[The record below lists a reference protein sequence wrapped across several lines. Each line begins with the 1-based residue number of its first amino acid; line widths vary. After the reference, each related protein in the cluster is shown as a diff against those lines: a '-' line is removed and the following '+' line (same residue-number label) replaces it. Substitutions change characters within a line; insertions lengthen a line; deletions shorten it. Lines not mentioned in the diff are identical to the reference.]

1 MLVQLLRQQ
10 DIVEVERIWVRDS
23 YNGDYM
29 IMAST
34 PIRMGINGLYN
45 EDIELFRR
53 DNYDLIRQMFKEI
66 SDSFILKEGLI
77 IMDDILFNALEELNI
92 GGEE

>member
-23 YNGDYM
+23 NNGDYL

-34 PIRMGINGLYN
+34 PVKMGINGLYN

-53 DNYDLIRQMFKEI
+53 DDYDLVRQMFSQI
-66 SDSFILKEGLI
+66 SDNLFLKEGLI
-77 IMDDILFNALEELNI
+77 VMDEILFNALEDLNI

>member
-23 YNGDYM
+23 NNGDYL

-34 PIRMGINGLYN
+34 PVKMGINGLYN
-45 EDIELFRR
+45 ENIELFRR
-53 DNYDLIRQMFKEI
+53 DDYDLVRQMFSQI
-66 SDSFILKEGLI
+66 SDNLFLKEGLI
-77 IMDDILFNALEELNI
+77 VMDEILFNALEELNI

>member
-10 DIVEVERIWVRDS
+10 DIVEVERIWVRDN
-23 YNGDYM
+23 YNGDYL

-34 PIRMGINGLYN
+34 PVKMGINGLYN

-53 DNYDLIRQMFKEI
+53 DDYDLIRQMFKEI
-66 SDSFILKEGLI
+66 SDSLILKEGLI

>member
-1 MLVQLLRQQ
+1 MLVQLLRRQ

-23 YNGDYM
+23 YNGDYL

-34 PIRMGINGLYN
+34 PVKMGINGLYN

-53 DNYDLIRQMFKEI
+53 DDYDLIRQMFKEI
-66 SDSFILKEGLI
+66 SDSLILKEGLI

>member
-23 YNGDYM
+23 YNGDYL

-34 PIRMGINGLYN
+34 PVRMGINGLYN

-53 DNYDLIRQMFKEI
+53 DDYDLIRQMFKEI
-66 SDSFILKEGLI
+66 SDSLILKEGLI

>member
-1 MLVQLLRQQ
+1 MLVQLLKRQ
-10 DIVEVERIWVRDS
+10 DIVEVERIWVKDS
-23 YNGDYM
+23 YNGDYL

-34 PIRMGINGLYN
+34 PVKMGINGLYN

-53 DNYDLIRQMFKEI
+53 DDYDLVRRMFKEI
-66 SDSFILKEGLI
+66 SDSLILKEGLI

>member
-23 YNGDYM
+23 NNGDYL

-34 PIRMGINGLYN
+34 PVKMGINGLYN

-53 DNYDLIRQMFKEI
+53 DDYDLVRQMFSQI
-66 SDSFILKEGLI
+66 TDNLFLKEGLI
-77 IMDDILFNALEELNI
+77 VMDEILFNALEELNI

>member
-23 YNGDYM
+23 YNGDYL

-34 PIRMGINGLYN
+34 PVKMGINGLYN

-53 DNYDLIRQMFKEI
+53 DDYDLVRQMFSQI
-66 SDSFILKEGLI
+66 SDNLFLKEGLI
-77 IMDDILFNALEELNI
+77 VMDEILFNALEELNI

>member
-23 YNGDYM
+23 YNGDYL

-34 PIRMGINGLYN
+34 PVKIGINGLYN
-45 EDIELFRR
+45 EDIELFKR
-53 DNYDLIRQMFKEI
+53 DDYDLVRQMFKEI
-66 SDSFILKEGLI
+66 SDSLILKEGLI

>member
-1 MLVQLLRQQ
+1 MLVQLLKQQ
-10 DIVEVERIWVRDS
+10 DIVEVERIWVKDS
-23 YNGDYM
+23 NNGDYL

-34 PIRMGINGLYN
+34 PVKMGINGLYN

-53 DNYDLIRQMFKEI
+53 DDYDLVRQMFSQI
-66 SDSFILKEGLI
+66 RDNLFLKEGLI
-77 IMDDILFNALEELNI
+77 VMDEILFDALEELNI

>member
-23 YNGDYM
+23 NNGDYL

-34 PIRMGINGLYN
+34 PVKMGINGLYN

-53 DNYDLIRQMFKEI
+53 DDYDLVRQMFSQI
-66 SDSFILKEGLI
+66 SDNLFLKEGLI
-77 IMDDILFNALEELNI
+77 VMDEILFNALEELNI

>member
-23 YNGDYM
+23 NNGDYL

-34 PIRMGINGLYN
+34 PVKMGINGLYN

-53 DNYDLIRQMFKEI
+53 DDYDLVRQMFSQI
-66 SDSFILKEGLI
+66 SDNLFLKEGLI
-77 IMDDILFNALEELNI
+77 VMDDILFNALEELNI
-92 GGEE
+92 GGGE

>member
-1 MLVQLLRQQ
+1 MLVQLLKQQ

-23 YNGDYM
+23 NNGDYL

-34 PIRMGINGLYN
+34 PVKMGINGLYN

-53 DNYDLIRQMFKEI
+53 DDYDLVRQMFSQI
-66 SDSFILKEGLI
+66 RDNLFLKEGLI
-77 IMDDILFNALEELNI
+77 VMDEILFDALEELNI

>member
-23 YNGDYM
+23 NNGDYL

-34 PIRMGINGLYN
+34 PVKMGINGLYN

-53 DNYDLIRQMFKEI
+53 DDYDLVRQMFSQI
-66 SDSFILKEGLI
+66 SDNLFLKEGLI
-77 IMDDILFNALEELNI
+77 VMDEILFNALEELNI
-92 GGEE
+92 GGGE

>member
-23 YNGDYM
+23 CNGDYL

-34 PIRMGINGLYN
+34 PVKMGINGLYN

-53 DNYDLIRQMFKEI
+53 DDYDLVRQMFKEI
-66 SDSFILKEGLI
+66 SDSLILKEGLI

>member
-23 YNGDYM
+23 YNGDYL

-34 PIRMGINGLYN
+34 PVKMGINGLYN
-45 EDIELFRR
+45 EDIELFKR
-53 DNYDLIRQMFKEI
+53 DDYDLIRQMFKEI
-66 SDSFILKEGLI
+66 SDSLILKEGLI

>member
-10 DIVEVERIWVRDS
+10 DIVEVERVWVRDS
-23 YNGDYM
+23 YNGDYL

-34 PIRMGINGLYN
+34 PVKMGINGLYN

-53 DNYDLIRQMFKEI
+53 DDYDLVRQMFKEI
-66 SDSFILKEGLI
+66 SDSLILKEGLI
-77 IMDDILFNALEELNI
+77 IMDDILFNALEGLNI

>member
-23 YNGDYM
+23 NNGDYL

-34 PIRMGINGLYN
+34 PVKIGINGLYN

-53 DNYDLIRQMFKEI
+53 DDYDLVRQMFSQI
-66 SDSFILKEGLI
+66 SDNLFLKEGLI
-77 IMDDILFNALEELNI
+77 VMDEILFNALEELNI

>member
-23 YNGDYM
+23 NNGDYL

-34 PIRMGINGLYN
+34 PVKMGINGLYN

-53 DNYDLIRQMFKEI
+53 NDYDLVRQMFSQI
-66 SDSFILKEGLI
+66 SDNLFLKEGLI
-77 IMDDILFNALEELNI
+77 VMDEILFTALEELNI

>member
-10 DIVEVERIWVRDS
+10 DTVEVERIWVRDS

-34 PIRMGINGLYN
+34 PVKMGINGLYN

-53 DNYDLIRQMFKEI
+53 DDYDLIRQMFKEI
-66 SDSFILKEGLI
+66 SDSLILKEGLI

>member
-23 YNGDYM
+23 YNGDYL

-34 PIRMGINGLYN
+34 PVKMGINGLYN
-45 EDIELFRR
+45 EGIELFRR
-53 DNYDLIRQMFKEI
+53 DDYDLIRQMFKEI
-66 SDSFILKEGLI
+66 SDSLILKEGLI

>member
-23 YNGDYM
+23 YNGDYL

-34 PIRMGINGLYN
+34 PVKMGINGLYN

-53 DNYDLIRQMFKEI
+53 DDYDLIRQMFKEI
-66 SDSFILKEGLI
+66 SDSLILKEGLI
-77 IMDDILFNALEELNI
+77 IMDDILFNTLEELNI

>member
-34 PIRMGINGLYN
+34 PVKMGINGLYN

-66 SDSFILKEGLI
+66 SDSLILKEGLI

>member
-23 YNGDYM
+23 NNGDYL

-34 PIRMGINGLYN
+34 PVKMGINGLYN

-53 DNYDLIRQMFKEI
+53 NDYDLVRQMFSQI
-66 SDSFILKEGLI
+66 SDNLFLKEGLI
-77 IMDDILFNALEELNI
+77 VMDEILFDALEELNI
-92 GGEE
+92 EGEE

>member
-23 YNGDYM
+23 NNGDYL

-34 PIRMGINGLYN
+34 PVKMGINGLYN
-45 EDIELFRR
+45 EDIELFKR
-53 DNYDLIRQMFKEI
+53 DDYDLVRQMFKEI
-66 SDSFILKEGLI
+66 SDSLILKEGLI

>member
-23 YNGDYM
+23 YNGDYL

-34 PIRMGINGLYN
+34 PVKMGINGLYN

-53 DNYDLIRQMFKEI
+53 DDYDLIRQMFKEI
-66 SDSFILKEGLI
+66 SDSLILKEGLI
-77 IMDDILFNALEELNI
+77 IMDDILFNALEGLNI

>member
-23 YNGDYM
+23 YNGDYL

-34 PIRMGINGLYN
+34 PVKMGINGLYN

-53 DNYDLIRQMFKEI
+53 DDYDLIRQMFKEI
-66 SDSFILKEGLI
+66 SDSLILKEGLI
-77 IMDDILFNALEELNI
+77 VMDDILFDALEDLNI

>member
-23 YNGDYM
+23 YNGDYL
-29 IMAST
+29 IIAST
-34 PIRMGINGLYN
+34 PVKMSINGLYN

-53 DNYDLIRQMFKEI
+53 DDYDLVRQMFKEI
-66 SDSFILKEGLI
+66 SDSLILKEGLI

>member
-23 YNGDYM
+23 NNGDYL

-34 PIRMGINGLYN
+34 PVKMGINGLYN

-53 DNYDLIRQMFKEI
+53 DDYDLVRQMFKEI
-66 SDSFILKEGLI
+66 SDSLFLKEGLI
-77 IMDDILFNALEELNI
+77 VMDEILFNALEELNI

>member
-23 YNGDYM
+23 YNGDYL

-34 PIRMGINGLYN
+34 TVKMGINGLYN
-45 EDIELFRR
+45 EDIELFKR
-53 DNYDLIRQMFKEI
+53 DDYDLVRQMFKEI
-66 SDSFILKEGLI
+66 SDSLILKEGLI

>member
-10 DIVEVERIWVRDS
+10 DIVEVERIWIRDS
-23 YNGDYM
+23 NNGDYL

-34 PIRMGINGLYN
+34 PVKMGINGLYN
-45 EDIELFRR
+45 ENIELFRR
-53 DNYDLIRQMFKEI
+53 DDYDLVRQMFSQI
-66 SDSFILKEGLI
+66 SDNLFLKEGLI
-77 IMDDILFNALEELNI
+77 VMDEILFNALEELNI